1 MLKNAVT
8 REYHHVQALLAAG
21 CEQLTSSY
29 WFPDAAFD
37 AGKVGLFCPL
47 GIGETVEISLYL
59 LGVSAYARAE
69 EGSGARLCAEG
80 RPLGRRSLL
89 LCATTGGL
97 ASRRGRVWIGAPG
110 DARELAGGL
119 AFGHRWLRVS
129 RR

>member
-37 AGKVGLFCPL
+37 AGNVGL
-47 GIGETVEISLYL
+47 
-59 LGVSAYARAE
+59 R
-69 EGSGARLCAEG
+69 
-80 RPLGRRSLL
+80 
-89 LCATTGGL
+89 GL